1 MTSDAVL
8 RQVRVLTLPSVLFF
22 SGLAGHAAAD
32 GVMPGTSVL
41 IPLFVL
47 TVVLVAQFGGA
58 PRTSPARA
66 VVLLAGGQGLS
77 HAALQMLGG
86 TAVPATTTICDAAS
100 HTATM
105 PSPTSSHMMMHQHCA
120 AAAHGSAL
128 SGMSGGHVAM
138 LLGHLAAAV
147 AVGAWLV
154 AGERAF
160 WTLLALTARPV
171 VEAWRT
177 VTKVL
182 RVGVGAVVA
191 DCQRLQ
197 LGWGLPYVFR
207 DSIWAA
213 GVVPRRGPPV
223 KASPR
228 PHTCAAV
235 ATV

>member
-1 MTSDAVL
+1 MTSNVVL
-8 RQVRVLTLPSVLFF
+8 RQVRLLTLPSELFA

-32 GVMPGTSVL
+32 GVTPGTSVL

-47 TVVLVAQFGGA
+47 TVVLVAPFVGA
-58 PRTSPARA
+58 PTRPARA
-66 VVLLAGGQGLS
+66 VALLAGGQGLL
-77 HAALQMLGG
+77 HAALQLLGG
-86 TAVPATTTICDAAS
+86 TAAPATTTMCGAAS
-100 HTATM
+100 HVAAM

-128 SGMSGGHVAM
+128 SGMSGGHLVM
-138 LLGHLAAAV
+138 LLGHLAAAIV
-147 AVGAWLV
+147 VGAWLV

-171 VEAWRT
+171 AEAWRT
-177 VTKVL
+177 VTEVL
-182 RVGVGAVVA
+182 RVGVGGVVA

-197 LGWGLPYVFR
+197 LGWGLPSVVR
-207 DSIWAA
+207 DSVWAA

-223 KASPR
+223 TASPG
-228 PHTCAAV
+228 PHTYAAV

>member
-1 MTSDAVL
+1 MTSDVVL
-8 RQVRVLTLPSVLFF
+8 RQVRLLTLPSVLFA

-32 GVMPGTSVL
+32 GVTPDTSVL

-47 TVVLVAQFGGA
+47 TVVLVAPFVGA
-58 PRTSPARA
+58 PTRPARA
-66 VVLLAGGQGLS
+66 VALLAGGQGLL
-77 HAALQMLGG
+77 HAALQLFGG
-86 TAVPATTTICDAAS
+86 TAAPATTTMCGAAS
-100 HTATM
+100 HVAAM

-128 SGMSGGHVAM
+128 SGMSGGHLVM
-138 LLGHLAAAV
+138 LLGHMAAALV
-147 AVGAWLV
+147 VGAWLV

-171 VEAWRT
+171 SEAWRT
-177 VTKVL
+177 VTEVL

-197 LGWGLPYVFR
+197 LGWGLPAVVR
-207 DSIWAA
+207 DSVWAA

-223 KASPR
+223 TASPG
-228 PHTCAAV
+228 PHTYAAV
-235 ATV
+235 PTI